1 MGILNEIGKMIDWKK
16 EESNWDGIH
25 NALKKYLVRSGKKGI
40 DYVTFDQLADYFY
53 SLSSLTFEEMKEA
66 IASYGFITDYN
77 GSDSALSLYDELVKY
92 DENQYYK
99 NR

>member
-1 MGILNEIGKMIDWKK
+1 MGILNDLGKLMGGEKK

-77 GSDSALSLYDELVKY
+77 GSGSALSLYDDLMKY
-92 DENQYYK
+92 VGISENT
-99 NR
+99 